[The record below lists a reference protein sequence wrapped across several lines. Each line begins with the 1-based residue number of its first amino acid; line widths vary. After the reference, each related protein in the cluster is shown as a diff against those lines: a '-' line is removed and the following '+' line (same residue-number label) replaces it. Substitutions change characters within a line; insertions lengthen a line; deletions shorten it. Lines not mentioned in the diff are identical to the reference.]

1 METILDLEMEGG
13 NMTKN
18 QISLIELI
26 QIFAQYH
33 NHLIVNI
40 KHLQEH
46 YQRTGIKR
54 IRGVRNENG
63 ELLQPWLIT
72 EYMDDTDYVGMGK
85 FQFNR
90 NTATINMLVKRRV
103 KLAKVE
109 DQTPTVEVAGLLVND
124 LNTFNNYTI
133 VSDGKININLLK
145 VKISSKK
152 VFDLLKEKGILNAEK
167 FDFQAEYTIQLDN
180 LPLVVANSSY
190 SNIDGLF
197 NELAEIKVL
206 TSIVCAHLKKE
217 SDVFIETQLDEFKK
231 YYLSKNI
238 YINFPTT
245 NEYTDINEALANG
258 TLESKLSYKI
268 DIGSQDILN
277 LSKLPSANKFLN
289 KMYRLYDKKTGEII
303 IKPSF
308 DLVLNQNLGVR
319 HRLLS
324 SRTKITKVDELMKP
338 IFENFLG
345 LELNGIVESILNKVG
360 ADSLAQLLQ
369 DKQTG
374 KQIGKEEMIA
384 ALTLANN
391 KLEEYVENIYQ
402 EKISPLVFY
411 IGSTG
416 LLPNQM
422 KAKAMTADEAAAK
435 YPNLQ
440 FSKNEQEGTFFVVND
455 SIISIYTKTEYSSK
469 VLSVNTDN

>member
-1 METILDLEMEGG
+1 
-13 NMTKN
+13 MTKN
-18 QISLIELI
+18 QISLVELI
-26 QIFAQYH
+26 QIFAQYR
-33 NHLIVNI
+33 NHLIVNL

-72 EYMDDTDYVGMGK
+72 EYMDDADYVGMGE

-103 KLAKVE
+103 KLAKFE
-109 DQTPTVEVAGLLVND
+109 DQTPTIEVAGLLVND

-133 VSDGKININLLK
+133 VSDGKINVNSLQ

-167 FDFQAEYTIQLDN
+167 FDFQAEHTIQLNN
-180 LPLVVANSSY
+180 LPLVAANSSY
-190 SNIDGLF
+190 SSINGLF

-206 TSIVCAHLKKE
+206 TSIICAHLKKE

-268 DIGSQDILN
+268 DVGSQDILN

-308 DLVLNQNLGVR
+308 EMVFNQNLGVR

-345 LELNGIVESILNKVG
+345 LEQNGIVGDILKKVG

-369 DKQTG
+369 DKHDG
-374 KQIGKEEMIA
+374 KQIGKEEMVA
-384 ALTLANN
+384 ALTVTNN
-391 KLEEYVENIYQ
+391 KLEEYAENIYQ
-402 EKISPLVFY
+402 DKISPLVFY

-416 LLPNQM
+416 LLPNEIE
-422 KAKAMTADEAAAK
+422 AKAMTADEAAAK

-440 FSKNEQEGTFFVVND
+440 FSKDEQKGTFFAVCD
-455 SIISIYTKTEYSSK
+455 SIISIYAKTEYYSK
-469 VLSVNTDN
+469 VLSTSINN